1 MKKKQGKGP
10 NSERWMLT
18 YLDMITLLMA
28 FFVILYSSSKVDQV
42 KYQKVAQ
49 SFSTAFGGGGGKS
62 LIGTDNRPSISDAT
76 NPVDPTLVEAAKMQE
91 VKSSMDK
98 YLKENNL
105 KGSVSTTIEERG
117 LVVSISDSLFFDSG
131 KADIKPEVSAKLV
144 EIGKLLNKMGNYI
157 RVEGHTDNVPINDGI
172 FKSNWE
178 LSAIRATT
186 VTKLLIDKSGISPKM
201 IGAEGYGEN
210 RPIASNSTEAG
221 RSKNRRVDIII
232 LNSKFNA
239 VETNK
244 KK

>member
-1 MKKKQGKGP
+1 MKRKEGKGP

-18 YLDMITLLMA
+18 YLDLITLLMV
-28 FFVILYSSSKVDQV
+28 FFVILYASSKVDQT
-42 KYQKVAQ
+42 KYQKVAA
-49 SFSTAFGGGGGKS
+49 SFMSAFGGGKS

-186 VTKLLIDKSGISPKM
+186 VTRLLIDKSGISPKM

>member
-1 MKKKQGKGP
+1 MV
-10 NSERWMLT
+10 
-18 YLDMITLLMA
+18 
-28 FFVILYSSSKVDQV
+28 FFVILYSSSKVDQG

-49 SFSTAFGGGGGKS
+49 SFMTAFGGGKS
-62 LIGTDNRPSISDAT
+62 LIGTDNRPSITDAT
-76 NPVDPTLVEAAKMQE
+76 KPIDPTVVETEKLEQ
-91 VKSSMDK
+91 VKSDMDK

-131 KADIKPEVSAKLV
+131 KADIRPEVIAKLV
-144 EIGKLLNKMGNYI
+144 EIGKILNKMGNYI
-157 RVEGHTDNVPINDGI
+157 RVEGHTDSVPINGGV

-178 LSAIRATT
+178 LSSARATT
-186 VTKLLIDKSGISPKM
+186 VVELLIDKSGISPKM
-201 IGAEGYGEN
+201 IGAAEYGEN

-221 RSKNRRVDIII
+221 RSKNRRVDIVI